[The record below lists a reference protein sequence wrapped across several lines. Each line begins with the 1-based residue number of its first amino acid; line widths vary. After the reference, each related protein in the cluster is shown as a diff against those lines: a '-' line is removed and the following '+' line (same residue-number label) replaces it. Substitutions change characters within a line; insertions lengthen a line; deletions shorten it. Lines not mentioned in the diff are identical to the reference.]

1 LVGLPDAAHPVDAAP
16 IRNRR
21 GGDIVKSHL
30 TGREAKAKR
39 VMATLAAVAAALLIA
54 ATAVAGAHGSGT
66 GPSQADRLRAIE
78 QKRAQAL
85 VDADT
90 TTARRLMADDYQG
103 INPAGDPLSREDLL
117 GAVKAGVLDFLADTP
132 ASAITVRQYGN
143 AAVLRYQR
151 KFDLVIAGT
160 RLTHKAW
167 STELYER
174 RHGHWQIVWEQTTA
188 VPNKPDLFLE
198 SLKPTT

>member
-1 LVGLPDAAHPVDAAP
+1 
-16 IRNRR
+16 
-21 GGDIVKSHL
+21 VKSHL
-30 TGREAKAKR
+30 MGQEGKTRR
-39 VMATLAAVAAALLIA
+39 VTAMVVAVVAASLIA
-54 ATAVAGAHGSGT
+54 VTAVAGAHGSGT
-66 GPSQADRLRAIE
+66 GSSQADRLRAIE

-90 TTARRLMADDYQG
+90 TTARKLMADDFQG
-103 INPAGDPLSREDLL
+103 INPAGAPLSREELL
-117 GAVKAGVLDFLADTP
+117 GAVKAGAIDFLADTP
-132 ASAITVRQYGN
+132 ASPITVRQYGN

-151 KFDLVIAGT
+151 KFDLVVAGT

>member
-1 LVGLPDAAHPVDAAP
+1 
-16 IRNRR
+16 
-21 GGDIVKSHL
+21 VKTHL
-30 TGREAKAKR
+30 LGREAP
-39 VMATLAAVAAALLIA
+39 ATRILAMLAAVAALLIA
-54 ATAVAGAHGSGT
+54 ASAVAGAHGSGK
-66 GPSQADRLRAIE
+66 GASDADRLRAIE
-78 QKRAQAL
+78 QNRTQAL

-90 TTARRLMADDYQG
+90 ATARRLMADDYQG
-103 INPAGDPLSREDLL
+103 INPAGDPLSREALL
-117 GAVKAGVLDFLADTP
+117 GAVKAGVLDFLVDDP
-132 ASAITVRQYGN
+132 ASPITVRQFGN

-151 KFDLVIAGT
+151 SFDLVVAGT

>member
-1 LVGLPDAAHPVDAAP
+1 
-16 IRNRR
+16 
-21 GGDIVKSHL
+21 VKSHL
-30 TGREAKAKR
+30 TGPGAQARRALT
-39 VMATLAAVAAALLIA
+39 MLAAVAAALLIA
-54 ATAVAGAHGSGT
+54 ASAVAGTRGSEKDS
-66 GPSQADRLRAIE
+66 SQADRLRAIE

-90 TTARRLMADDYQG
+90 ATARKLMAADFQL
-103 INPAGDPLSREDLL
+103 INPAGAPQSREELL
-117 GAVKAGVLDFLADTP
+117 GAVRTGALDFLADAP
-132 ASAITVRQYGN
+132 ASAITVRLHGD

-151 KFDLVIAGT
+151 SFDLVVGGT

-174 RHGHWQIVWEQTTA
+174 RHGRWQIVWEQTTA

-198 SLKPTT
+198 SLKPTA